1 MLKILAKDFAP
12 DSEVLQEKRSENG
25 ILRQDI
31 DFEQGRTVL
40 EEAYEAFV
48 DIKIVEKKLEEINHL
63 LVTRTD
69 YESDEY
75 SQIIED
81 LADYTHR
88 FELLGGYNYV
98 GDTEKSY

>member
-1 MLKILAKDFAP
+1 MKLYRLKLSKKA
-12 DSEVLQEKRSENG
+12 
-25 ILRQDI
+25 
-31 DFEQGRTVL
+31 GR
-40 EEAYEAFV
+40 
-48 DIKIVEKKLEEINHL
+48 NQS

-81 LADYTHR
+81 LSDYTHR

-98 GDTEKSY
+98 GDTENFIRFRF

>member
-1 MLKILAKDFAP
+1 MGF
-12 DSEVLQEKRSENG
+12 
-25 ILRQDI
+25 LRQDI

-40 EEAYEAFV
+40 EEAYEALQRL
-48 DIKIVEKKLEEINHL
+48 KLSRKEINHL

-81 LADYTHR
+81 LSDYTHR

-98 GDTEKSY
+98 GDTENFISLGFKETYSIKQKLSLVDGECELN

>member
-1 MLKILAKDFAP
+1 
-12 DSEVLQEKRSENG
+12 
-25 ILRQDI
+25 LRQDI

-40 EEAYEAFV
+40 EKLTRLCRYYCRE
-48 DIKIVEKKLEEINHL
+48 KLEEINHL

>member
-1 MLKILAKDFAP
+1 
-12 DSEVLQEKRSENG
+12 
-25 ILRQDI
+25 LRQDI

-48 DIKIVEKKLEEINHL
+48 DIKIVEKLEEINHL
-63 LVTRTD
+63 LTRTD

-88 FELLGGYNYV
+88 FELLVVYNYV
-98 GDTEKSY
+98 DTEKSY

>member
-1 MLKILAKDFAP
+1 
-12 DSEVLQEKRSENG
+12 
-25 ILRQDI
+25 
-31 DFEQGRTVL
+31 
-40 EEAYEAFV
+40 
-48 DIKIVEKKLEEINHL
+48 
-63 LVTRTD
+63 VTRTD

-98 GDTEKSY
+98 GDTEKILLG

>member
-1 MLKILAKDFAP
+1 
-12 DSEVLQEKRSENG
+12 
-25 ILRQDI
+25 
-31 DFEQGRTVL
+31 
-40 EEAYEAFV
+40 
-48 DIKIVEKKLEEINHL
+48 
-63 LVTRTD
+63 VTRTD

-81 LADYTHR
+81 LADYTS

>member
-1 MLKILAKDFAP
+1 
-12 DSEVLQEKRSENG
+12 
-25 ILRQDI
+25 
-31 DFEQGRTVL
+31 
-40 EEAYEAFV
+40 
-48 DIKIVEKKLEEINHL
+48 L

-81 LADYTHR
+81 YQITHR